1 MLQPYV
7 ENGVP
12 VERQQQLLDY
22 IRANPLA
29 SYVFGGPPGAGKT
42 TFMKEVEL
50 VARVACPKNFAIYFK
65 TAAQYQRETTAVAK
79 GDYVPGLIRP
89 EVLADSNHGIKWGA
103 YLDDVDKISGSEFIR
118 LQLFDLISA
127 VCEERTPET
136 QLVMS
141 TNMNK
146 EEFKK
151 FFGDAMAWRV
161 FKKCRW
167 VAVERQQPV
176 AAT

>member
-1 MLQPYV
+1 MLHPYL
-7 ENGVP
+7 ESGVA
-12 VERQQQLLDY
+12 VERQQQILDC
-22 IRANPLA
+22 IRANPLG
-29 SYVFGGPPGAGKT
+29 SYVLSGPPGVGKT
-42 TFMKEVEL
+42 TLMREVEC
-50 VARVACPKNFAIYFK
+50 VARAACPKNFAIYFK
-65 TAAQYQRETTAVAK
+65 TAAQYQRETTAAAR
-79 GDYVPGLIRP
+79 GDYVPGLIKP
-89 EVLADSNHGIKWGA
+89 EVLADSNHGIRWGA

-146 EEFKK
+146 AEFKK
-151 FFGDAMAWRV
+151 FFGDHIEWRV

-167 VAVERQQPV
+167 VAIERQ
-176 AAT
+176 